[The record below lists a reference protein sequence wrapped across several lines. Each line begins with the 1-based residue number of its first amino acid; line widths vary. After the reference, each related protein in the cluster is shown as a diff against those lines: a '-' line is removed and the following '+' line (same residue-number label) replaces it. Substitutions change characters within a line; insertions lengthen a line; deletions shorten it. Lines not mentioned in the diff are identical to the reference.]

1 MALTDEAKKK
11 IDNSLTTCLTVI
23 LMQKEKSYR
32 EILQFVFICDF
43 NIQMTF
49 NTFFQDMTI
58 STAIFNEYIKYILYT

>member
-43 NIQMTF
+43 YIQMTF

-58 STAIFNEYIKYILYT
+58 STEIFNEYIKYILYT